1 MKKILFTLLILFCT
15 QIAYAEDG
23 YDFDMKFIDNPFAGQ
38 KMVSDK
44 EFNSVVEKMSK
55 KKEPSWFSKLIFGGS
70 KKKEEIDPNLQKQFE
85 TMPSELGSVKDAI
98 SAKPV
103 LTLGARVVDYDG
115 NILPSGHYQVDL
127 KNMNGQNYIVFLQA
141 HQTVGRFRATPC
153 SDSWQSNQIIY
164 SRVIEAGQ
172 GAFKIIYS
180 NLDGTHQGFANI
192 AE

>member
-1 MKKILFTLLILFCT
+1 MKRILVVIFILFFA
-15 QIAYAEDG
+15 QIVRAEDS

-38 KMVSDK
+38 KMISDK

-55 KKEPSWFSKLIFGGS
+55 KKEPSWFSKLIFGGD
-70 KKKEEIDPNLQKQFE
+70 KKKEIDPNLQQQFE

-98 SAKPV
+98 STKPV
-103 LTLGARVVDYDG
+103 LTLGARIVDYDG
-115 NILPSGHYQVDL
+115 NTLPSGHYQVDL

-153 SDSWQSNQIIY
+153 VDNWKSNQIIY
-164 SRVIEAGQ
+164 SRVIEAAEGT
-172 GAFKIIYS
+172 FKIIYS
-180 NLDGTHQGFANI
+180 NLDGTHQGFASI